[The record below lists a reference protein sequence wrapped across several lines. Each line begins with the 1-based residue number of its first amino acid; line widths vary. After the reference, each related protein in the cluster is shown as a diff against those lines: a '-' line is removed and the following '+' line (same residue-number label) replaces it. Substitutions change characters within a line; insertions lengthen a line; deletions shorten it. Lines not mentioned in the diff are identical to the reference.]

1 MKNQNA
7 YILAS
12 LFSLLLVACGEP
24 QVAEPAPQEPVET
37 PAAAPVETPA
47 PATSAAAAANPP
59 PVSLHELMRDVIE
72 PNAQRVWRSVS
83 YIATPGGVEETMPV
97 NDMDWE
103 GLHQSAIILLE
114 SAHGLTLEGREIGAD
129 YDLVRQEFQ
138 YSAAEI
144 TELRTQNRD
153 DWNAIAEGMLNMT
166 REVLDAI
173 DRRDIFAL
181 TETGANLNQACEACH
196 AAYWYRP

>member
-24 QVAEPAPQEPVET
+24 QVAEPEEPVET
-37 PAAAPVETPA
+37 PPATSVGTPA
-47 PATSAAAAANPP
+47 PATSAATAANPP

-129 YDLVRQEFQ
+129 YDLVRQDFQ

-181 TETGANLNQACEACH
+181 TETGADLNRACEACH